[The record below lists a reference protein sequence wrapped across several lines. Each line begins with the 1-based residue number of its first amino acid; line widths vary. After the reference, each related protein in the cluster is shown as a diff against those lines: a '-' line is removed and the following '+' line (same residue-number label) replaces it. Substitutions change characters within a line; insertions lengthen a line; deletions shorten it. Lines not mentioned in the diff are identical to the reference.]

1 MDASFDLWKAESIFY
16 PPAIREATFA
26 SSKAVSD
33 QHEAGV
39 TQSKAAQIGVP
50 PGESLKGGELH
61 DVIEAPEG
69 MDPEVPKEDA
79 EPMVSTQIPDAEEP
93 AILAQPLQV
102 IPLAVVPK
110 STNIDPA
117 QSSPEGTVFQGV
129 EAGPVLPSQDVADTE
144 LKK

>member
-1 MDASFDLWKAESIFY
+1 MEAESIFY
-16 PPAIREATFA
+16 PTAIREAA
-26 SSKAVSD
+26 STSSEAVSD
-33 QHEAGV
+33 QHEGGV
-39 TQSKAAQIGVP
+39 TQSEAAQVGVS

-69 MDPEVPKEDA
+69 MDPKVSKEDA
-79 EPMVSTQIPDAEEP
+79 EPMVSAQIPDAEEP

-110 STNIDPA
+110 STNTDPA
-117 QSSPEGTVFQGV
+117 QSSPEGTVLQGV

>member
-1 MDASFDLWKAESIFY
+1 MDASSDLWKAKSIFY
-16 PPAIREATFA
+16 PPTIREAALA

-50 PGESLKGGELH
+50 PGESLKGGEFH

-79 EPMVSTQIPDAEEP
+79 EPMVSAQIPDAEEP
-93 AILAQPLQV
+93 AILAQPL
-102 IPLAVVPK
+102 
-110 STNIDPA
+110 
-117 QSSPEGTVFQGV
+117 
-129 EAGPVLPSQDVADTE
+129 
-144 LKK
+144 